1 MIRRSG
7 AKALVM
13 LVALVT
19 AGTLVGAT
27 AIGAAA
33 KPTGDPIKIGVIYTE
48 GVAGTDNPTLLG
60 GAEAAA
66 GYLGTKDGIGGRPVE
81 IVGCNDKADPAED
94 VACANKFV
102 DEGVVAVTGLGPT
115 WGDNGLPI
123 IERAGI
129 PFVGLPISN
138 AEFLNPASYPIAG
151 GSAAAFPALAKYFI
165 DKKVK
170 KVVVIYAD
178 LAAGKL
184 AADALL
190 GDRFKAVGINDVT
203 LIPEKIGAPDFTPA
217 VVKANEG
224 DPDVIF
230 TLFQESDC
238 ARIFEAAAQL
248 GVTAAIGAPGSCAEG
263 DAFEDIDPEVVGR
276 AVFNTDTVFFKKK
289 DKDAK
294 IYRSSLKKFAK
305 GTPVDSFGATT
316 FSGVMTLKD
325 IIEGLGA
332 DSITGQAILDTLANA
347 DGIPVFMA
355 TELNKAN
362 AAELAGVAIHVYDAD
377 QRIVKLKNGKFV
389 DAGGNRWWNGFVD

>member
-1 MIRRSG
+1 MFGSRRIRRSVAVLLG
-7 AKALVM
+7 AGLALG
-13 LVALVT
+13 VT
-19 AGTLVGAT
+19 TSVV
-27 AIGAAA
+27 AA
-33 KPTGDPIKIGVIYTE
+33 KPTGDPVKVGVIYTE
-48 GVAGTDNPTLLG
+48 GVSGTDNPTLLT
-60 GAEAAA
+60 GAEVAAD
-66 GYLGTKDGIGGRPVE
+66 YLNSKDGYGGRPVE
-81 IVGCNDKADPAED
+81 IVGCNDEADPAED

-102 DEGVVAVTGLGPT
+102 DEGVIAVTGLGPT

-138 AEFLNPASYPIAG
+138 AEFLNPASYPITG

-190 GDRFKAVGINDVT
+190 GDRFKAAGIDDVT

-248 GVTAAIGAPGSCAEG
+248 GVKAAIGAPGSCAEG
-263 DAFEDIDPEVVGR
+263 EAFDDIDPEVVGR
-276 AVFNTDTVFFKKK
+276 AVFNTDTVFFKKN
-289 DKDAK
+289 DADAK
-294 IYRSSLKKFAK
+294 IYRKSLKKYAK
-305 GTPVDSFGATT
+305 GTNTDSFSATT
-316 FSGVMTLKD
+316 FTTIMTLKQIVED
-325 IIEGLGA
+325 IGVDA
-332 DSITGQAILDTLANA
+332 VTGQAVLDVLANA
-347 DGIPVFMA
+347 DGIPVFGA
-355 TELNKAN
+355 TELDKAN
-362 AAELAGVAIHVYDAD
+362 AANLAGVEIHIYNAD
-377 QRIVKLKNGKFV
+377 QRIVKLKNGSFV
-389 DAGGNRWWNGFVD
+389 DAGGDRWWNGFVDD